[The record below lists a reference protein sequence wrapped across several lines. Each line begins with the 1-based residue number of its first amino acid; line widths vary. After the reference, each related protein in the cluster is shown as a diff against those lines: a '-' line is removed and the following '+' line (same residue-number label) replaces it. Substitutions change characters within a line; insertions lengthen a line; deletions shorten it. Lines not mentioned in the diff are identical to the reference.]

1 MANVFRAGN
10 SSESMIEY
18 VFRDPC
24 RYVQRSRQNL
34 ALRRIDQ
41 ADVETVLAD
50 LLGNSVGGDDEH
62 LVRHPLGF
70 GRIDCHSHGGEDVDV
85 VTLAWHEMLA
95 ADGQWGKRTAA
106 RKDRT
111 TFRPGIRFLRRAFRP
126 RRRVGVREDDRPLV
140 DLRNGLD
147 DFLVEK
153 FWDCAYA
160 DDAGRP
166 QCLDRLGKV
175 AYRRVL
181 DRIRLL
187 KVHELSR

>member
-70 GRIDCHSHGGEDVDV
+70 GRIDRHSHGGADVDV
-85 VTLAWHEMLA
+85 VALAWPEGLA
-95 ADGQWGKRTAA
+95 ADGQRRERATG
-106 RKDRT
+106 RK
-111 TFRPGIRFLRRAFRP
+111 
-126 RRRVGVREDDRPLV
+126 
-140 DLRNGLD
+140 
-147 DFLVEK
+147 
-153 FWDCAYA
+153 
-160 DDAGRP
+160 
-166 QCLDRLGKV
+166 
-175 AYRRVL
+175 
-181 DRIRLL
+181 
-187 KVHELSR
+187 S